1 MVVIYTVRILQDR
14 EDHNEAFTLL
24 SNIFP
29 NKEIMI
35 HTNLSLC
42 NTLNFAVN
50 FYYTQPY
57 NLPPVSKSLAYW
69 APSGAIKI
77 NHGLI
82 SSMHSSV

>member
-14 EDHNEAFTLL
+14 DEHNEAFTLL

-42 NTLNFAVN
+42 NTL
-50 FYYTQPY
+50 TLQ
-57 NLPPVSKSLAYW
+57 
-69 APSGAIKI
+69 
-77 NHGLI
+77 LI
-82 SSMHSSV
+82 SVTPSHTIYHPLVSRWLTGHPPALLKLTMV